1 MRATVVFVVALVLVA
16 ACMRVA
22 AEDAA
27 PESPKPQARKLR
39 SLFQACRDDIK
50 RLCKQRR
57 GVLNC
62 IEKNATNVENEVCA
76 AWLKAR
82 AACKA
87 DVEKSS
93 CATTPFRAC
102 LMKLDTDSL
111 TTDCSESD
119 FYKSVRRTR
128 NLINKRRA
136 AAGAGTT
143 GTGGGAAAGSSD
155 SK

>member
-1 MRATVVFVVALVLVA
+1 MRSTFALAVLLVVVA
-16 ACMRVA
+16 ACMRFTA
-22 AEDAA
+22 ASDDAPAVTAA
-27 PESPKPQARKLR
+27 PPTRRLR

-50 RLCKQRR
+50 RLCRQRR

-62 IEKNATNVENEVCA
+62 IEKNATNVESEVCA
-76 AWLKAR
+76 SWLKAR
-82 AACKA
+82 AACKT

-93 CATTPFRAC
+93 CSTTPFRAC
-102 LMKLDTDSL
+102 LMKLETESL
-111 TTDCSESD
+111 SADCHESD

-136 AAGAGTT
+136 AAS
-143 GTGGGAAAGSSD
+143 AAGSTPTD